1 MTLNGKRARH
11 PELGRRQRQTGSDA
25 WDAFAP
31 RRDRHRD
38 WTNAI
43 ALPVTQWLVD
53 AVAVQPGETVL
64 ELAAGAGD
72 VGFAIHRRLRPAVR
86 LISSDVSPA
95 VVDVAR
101 RAAAELGL
109 DGIEFRMLDAQA
121 LDMPSASVDAVVC
134 PWGFMLMEDPRAALR
149 ETARV
154 LRPGGRLAFSVWGDP
169 DRNPWTTIDAEICA
183 HVGYAPETT
192 PTGPGGISSL
202 ADPGELRA
210 TVHASGLVIR
220 RLESVPVVLPYSDV
234 KDYIAHEIEQPGRRG
249 DFFRGL
255 AVGKRAQAGQLASSL
270 LEPYRANIG
279 YLVPGETLN
288 VLAVHR

>member
-1 MTLNGKRARH
+1 M
-11 PELGRRQRQTGSDA
+11 
-25 WDAFAP
+25 
-31 RRDRHRD
+31 
-38 WTNAI
+38 
-43 ALPVTQWLVD
+43 
-53 AVAVQPGETVL
+53 
-64 ELAAGAGD
+64 
-72 VGFAIHRRLRPAVR
+72 GFAIHRRLRPAVR

-109 DGIEFRMLDAQA
+109 SGIEFRMLDAQA

-134 PWGFMLMEDPRAALR
+134 RWGFMLMEDPRAALR

-169 DRNPWTTIDAEICA
+169 ARNPWTTIDAEICA

-192 PTGPGGISSL
+192 PTGPGGIFAL
-202 ADPGELRA
+202 ADPEELRGM
-210 TVHASGLVIR
+210 VHASGLVAR
-220 RLESVPVVLPYSDV
+220 RVERIPVVLPYSDV
-234 KDYIAHEIEQPGRRG
+234 KDYIAHEIEQPGHRG

-255 AVGKRAQAGQLASSL
+255 AVAKRAQVGQLASSL
-270 LEPYRANIG
+270 LEPYRADVG